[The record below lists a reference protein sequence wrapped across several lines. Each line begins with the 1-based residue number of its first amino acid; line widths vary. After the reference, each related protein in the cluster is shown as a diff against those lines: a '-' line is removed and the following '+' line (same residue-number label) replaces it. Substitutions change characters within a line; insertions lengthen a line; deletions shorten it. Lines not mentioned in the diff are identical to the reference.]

1 MVPTWPPIGPVR
13 SCWPLAPAGLALTD
27 CSGRVVCGPMGCSL
41 RCAAL
46 RERRRVCA
54 CVCAP
59 RHRRQLRSGGG
70 PTLCES
76 RDVCTEEPTTDRI
89 RFRVGSFLAYG
100 AGVTAYCYIFHAIN
114 NTVFASTSSGARTHI
129 IIPAHAEPERP
140 VPRRRGASTAQARSC
155 TCHCASE
162 APGRM
167 GHLAHG
173 LALAAPLTSREYT
186 KTGPRAS
193 PNRITQNHILG
204 TWHGRGFKAVR
215 LSKALC

>member
-1 MVPTWPPIGPVR
+1 MSCASLGGCVACSASGGAQQLRLWSPHGSPIGPVR

-76 RDVCTEEPTTDRI
+76 RDVCTDRPY
-89 RFRVGSFLAYG
+89 SFSGGFFLGAY
-100 AGVTAYCYIFHAIN
+100 
-114 NTVFASTSSGARTHI
+114 
-129 IIPAHAEPERP
+129 
-140 VPRRRGASTAQARSC
+140 
-155 TCHCASE
+155 
-162 APGRM
+162 
-167 GHLAHG
+167 
-173 LALAAPLTSREYT
+173 ALPLTVYRPFEAGPPTLLPLSRVMCVH
-186 KTGPRAS
+186 
-193 PNRITQNHILG
+193 N
-204 TWHGRGFKAVR
+204 W
-215 LSKALC
+215 LSKVHCSNSDGFVVRACYRSLIPKLWCKLLSRGGSGPW